1 MEQEAEKQRLIERRK
16 KRSQAQV
23 EKTGEAILDLVITEQ
38 DRGLGDRVLCTLVKR
53 NRELALPWT
62 RLKVGSP
69 IVLSSEKEGANSANQ
84 GVISRKSNRSMQV
97 ALANVPEG
105 DRFRIDLASNDI
117 THQRHLAAVKRV
129 KSATGRLGRL
139 REITMGE
146 REPQFQNLKSKIDF
160 QTDLNESQ
168 KSAVRLGLSAKDLAI
183 IHGPPGTGKTTTVV
197 EFIVQ
202 SILRGDRVLACAPSN
217 TAVDNLVEKLVGLK
231 QRVVRVGHSA
241 RITERLR
248 SCSLDSLVEQH
259 ENMSV
264 IREMQREI
272 DSLYRQ
278 AERFTR
284 AKPAFGQ
291 KRGLRDEAKRL
302 RSYVKLL
309 EQQAVDH
316 ILGNADC
323 ICGTTTFDENLIRD
337 LRFDVC
343 VIDEACQS
351 VEPGCWLPI
360 AFADRFVLSGDHCQ
374 LPPTVVSTE
383 AAREGFDLSLME
395 RVTRLLPSG
404 CTQLLDVQY
413 RMHDQIMAF
422 SSKCFYENRLVGH
435 STVSSHLLSDFD
447 LVDKTDLTHSP
458 IGFIDTAGA
467 DWSEELEPEGESKRN
482 PEEARLVIHFCNQ
495 LIECGVPQE
504 DIAVIV
510 PYAAQTRFIKS
521 INPNPDVEIDTVDG
535 FQGREKEAVILSMVR
550 SNANGEIGF
559 LKDERRMNVAMTRAK
574 RKLIIIGDSATLSK
588 HDFFKEL
595 VEYFESKGAYQSVW
609 EIGVMDD

>member
-1 MEQEAEKQRLIERRK
+1 MEQEAEKQRLVERRK
-16 KRSQAQV
+16 KRGLAQV

-53 NRELALPWT
+53 NRELSLPWT

-69 IVLSSEKEGANSANQ
+69 IVLSNEKGDANSAYQ
-84 GVISRKSNRSMQV
+84 GVISRKSNQSLQV
-97 ALANVPEG
+97 ALSKVPEG
-105 DRFRIDLASNDI
+105 ERFRIDLASNDI
-117 THQRHLAAVKRV
+117 THQRHLAAVKRIR
-129 KSATGRLGRL
+129 SATGRLGKL
-139 REITMGE
+139 REIAMGE
-146 REPQFQNLKSKIDF
+146 REPQFQKLKSEVEF
-160 QTDLNESQ
+160 RTDLNDSQ
-168 KSAVRLGLSAKDLAI
+168 KAAVRLGLSAKDVAI

-197 EFIVQ
+197 ELIVQ
-202 SILRGDRVLACAPSN
+202 SILRGDKVLACAPSN
-217 TAVDNLVEKLVGLK
+217 TAVDNLVEKLIGLK
-231 QRVVRVGHSA
+231 QRVVRIGHSA

-248 SCSLDSLVEQH
+248 ACSLDSLVEKH

-278 AERFTR
+278 AEKFSR

-316 ILGNADC
+316 ILENADC

-360 AFADRFVLSGDHCQ
+360 AFAERFVLSGDHCQ
-374 LPPTVVSTE
+374 LPPTVVSTD

-395 RVTRLLPSG
+395 RVTNLLPNE
-404 CTQLLDVQY
+404 CTQLLEVQY
-413 RMHDQIMAF
+413 RMHDHIMAF
-422 SSKCFYENRLVGH
+422 SSKCFYEDRLVGH
-435 STVSSHLLSDFD
+435 SSVRTHLLSDFEN
-447 LVDKTDLTHSP
+447 VEHNDLTESP
-458 IGFIDTAGA
+458 ITFIDTAGA

-482 PEEARLVIHFCNQ
+482 PEEARLVIRLCNQ
-495 LIECGVPQE
+495 LIESGVDQE

-510 PYAAQTRFIKS
+510 PYAAQTRLIKS
-521 INPNPDVEIDTVDG
+521 INRNPDVEIDTVDG
-535 FQGREKEAVILSMVR
+535 FQGREKEAVIISMVR
-550 SNANGEIGF
+550 SNSIGEIGF

-574 RKLIIIGDSATLSK
+574 RKLVVIGDSATLSN
-588 HDFFKEL
+588 HDFFRDL
-595 VEYFESKGAYQSVW
+595 VEHFESMNAYQSVW
-609 EIGVMDD
+609 EIGVVED